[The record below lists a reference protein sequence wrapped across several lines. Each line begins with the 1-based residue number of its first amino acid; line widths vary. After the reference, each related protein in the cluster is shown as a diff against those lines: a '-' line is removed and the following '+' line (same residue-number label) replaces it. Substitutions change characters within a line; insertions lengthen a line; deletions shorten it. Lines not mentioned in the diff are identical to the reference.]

1 MKRIFSILI
10 AIATTAIIVA
20 GILPTKFYV
29 WVGGNYTAYDIDAQ
43 DMTYSDGTLTIK
55 GTTYRTADIDSITFT
70 EPVIEDDTTEY
81 VVSDTVYVTY
91 AGTSAIVTPAVE
103 GVTTSIS
110 GADVTITN
118 ANTDREMCFVLSGN
132 SSSGSFI
139 YNGTLKTTIRLA
151 GLTLTGSTAE
161 AINIKCGKRIALELA
176 DGTTNTLADAST
188 DGGQKGAFY
197 TKGHLEISG
206 GGTLNL
212 TGNQKH
218 AISSKEYML
227 VKRTAGTINITSAAN
242 DGIHAGQY
250 FKMNG
255 GTVKATN
262 VKGDGIQAEATGEE
276 GEEDDGQMFI
286 NGGTINL
293 TLTGQDAAALKS
305 DSLMT
310 ISGGDITLQSS
321 GAAVKGIKSKTD
333 LLITDGSLVIKQ
345 SGDYVIED
353 GEPSYTTAIKASG
366 DLTISGGTINIT
378 NTAIAGRGLSA
389 DGTLTIN
396 EDKTSTTITI
406 TNSGKGETLDTS
418 KTIDSDSEGETPTES
433 YRVYVNVPTSS
444 GGGGPGGSNRAWST
458 VYLYDA
464 SSDTQVAQL
473 TNTVTVTVGSTSKT
487 FYYYDFKKSDSGTY
501 YFQSTYTSGGGWGG
515 GTTYTLKSTTFPGPT
530 SGSAYFYTMS
540 SNYTTSGS
548 TRTYT
553 LTDAT
558 STYSKGTISTGG
570 STSSGNYVT
579 PKGISGDGNIVLEAG
594 TITITMSGQ
603 GGKGINADQTFTMG
617 CSDKTGPILNVTT
630 TGAAMNN
637 SGGGGGFPGGGG
649 STGGNGSPKGIKVQG
664 KATLLGGEL
673 TINTSQN
680 RAEGLESKTSV
691 DIQGGHHY
699 IKAYDDCINSAGS
712 ILFNGGITVC
722 YSNGNDAVD
731 SNYGRSGAVVIG
743 NGVVFA
749 YTSKGSPEEGFDCD
763 NNSYIQITGTGIGIS
778 AGGSQGG
785 GSSSSTISGAKQGYA
800 FITSSV
806 GYQSGRYYTLADASG
821 NNLVTYSFPASVTS
835 TLSLI
840 TATGMKSGSS
850 YNVKYSTTAPTD
862 ATTEFHGLYLGSS
875 HVGTSSAINSFSAK

>member
-1 MKRIFSILI
+1 MKRVLSVLI
-10 AIATTAIIVA
+10 AIATTVIIVA

-29 WVGGNYTAYDIDAQ
+29 WVGGNYTTYDIDAQ
-43 DMTYSDGTLTIK
+43 EMTYGDGTLTIK
-55 GTTYRTADIDSITFT
+55 GTTYKLADIDSITFT
-70 EPVIEDDTTEY
+70 EPVIEEDTTEY
-81 VVSDTVYVTY
+81 VVADTVFVTY
-91 AGTSAIVTPAVE
+91 AGSSASVTPAVE
-103 GVTTSIS
+103 GITTTIN
-110 GADVTITN
+110 GADVTLTI
-118 ANTDREMCFVLSGN
+118 ANTDREMSFVLSGS
-132 SSSGSFI
+132 SSSGSFL
-139 YNGTLKTTIRLA
+139 YNGSLKTTIRLA

-176 DGTTNTLADAST
+176 DGTINTLADAST
-188 DGGQKGAFY
+188 DGGQKAAFY

-227 VKRTAGTINITSAAN
+227 VKKTAGTINITSAAN

-262 VKGDGIQAEATGEE
+262 VKGDGIQSEATGEE
-276 GEEDDGQMFI
+276 GEEDDGQMII
-286 NGGTINL
+286 NGGTIDL
-293 TLTGQDAAALKS
+293 ALTGQDAAALKS

-310 ISGGDITLQSS
+310 ISGGNLTLQSS
-321 GAAVKGIKSKTD
+321 GAAVKGMKSKTD
-333 LLITDGSLVIKQ
+333 LLINDGTIVIKQ
-345 SGDYVIED
+345 SGDYIIED

-396 EDKTSTTITI
+396 EDKASTTVTI

-418 KTIDSDSEGETPTES
+418 KTIDSDSGSETPTES

-444 GGGGPGGSNRAWST
+444 GGGGGPGGGSRAWST

-487 FYYYDFKKSDSGTY
+487 FCYYDFKKSDSGTY

-515 GTTYTLKSTTFPGPT
+515 GTTYTLKSTTFSGPT

-540 SNYTTSGS
+540 STYSTSGS

-558 STYSKGTISTGG
+558 STYSNGTISAGG
-570 STSSGNYVT
+570 STGSGNYVT

-594 TITITMSGQ
+594 TITISMSGQ

-617 CSDKTGPILNVTT
+617 RSDETGPVLNVTT

-637 SGGGGGFPGGGG
+637 SGGGGFPGGGE
-649 STGGNGSPKGIKVQG
+649 SSGGNGSPKGIKVQG

-691 DIQGGHHY
+691 DIQGGKHY
-699 IKAYDDCINSAGS
+699 LKCYDACINSSGA

-731 SNYGRSGAVVIG
+731 SNYGRSGAVTIG
-743 NGVVFA
+743 NGVAFA
-749 YTSKGSPEEGFDCD
+749 YSSKGSPEEGFDCD

-785 GSSSSTISGAKQGYA
+785 GSSSSTISNAKQGYA

-821 NNLVTYSFPASVTS
+821 NNLVTYSFQASVTS

-840 TATGMKSGSS
+840 TATGMKSGNTYS
-850 YNVKYSTTAPTD
+850 VKYNTTAPTD
-862 ATTEFHGLYLGSS
+862 ATTVFHGLYLGSS
-875 HVGTSSAINSFSAK
+875 HAGTSSAFNSFTAK